1 MAKGIS
7 VHIGLNRVD
16 PNHYQ
21 DADGN
26 PWDGKLAGCIN
37 DAKAMQALAEK
48 RGFTSQLL
56 VDNAATAKSV
66 TDAITNAADSLRS
79 GDIFF
84 ISYSGHG
91 GQIPDLKGD
100 DEETDNMDETWCLFD
115 RQLVDDELYDLWSKF
130 APGVRIFMLSD
141 SCHSGT
147 MAKDPMAKD
156 IMSNEPSPFRVMPPG
171 VQKGTYANHKTEYDD
186 IQKQHPLGDR
196 VYVESSVILISGCQD
211 NQLSYDGDD
220 HGKFTGTL
228 LHVWD
233 DGKFEG
239 DIRRFWKTI
248 VDNMPFYQ
256 SPNLYKVGASNPK
269 FEKQPP
275 FTIGDLAG
283 EEPEPPVSEPEAPV
297 PEKPCS
303 KPEKHESAKMPMPT
317 TPSTFKAAPKALQE
331 AWLTHMVNGFKNS
344 ETMFQRTLGAFMKPY
359 QLTVWSYGILFA
371 VGIGLF
377 ITSAVIGLTRD
388 QPVVAIVFSGLG
400 VATFVTFFIQQP
412 LHALEENLEFI
423 TWLGVTFNT
432 YWARLMY
439 MLDDKTIQKDLKVAE
454 RDFIGNVEKLI
465 DKHAILRGKRIVPK
479 EPPAEEEGENEPE
492 EEADKPDTPESSG
505 NPEGEK

>member
-16 PNHYQ
+16 SDHYR
-21 DADGN
+21 DAGGN

-37 DAKAMQALAEK
+37 DAKTMQAIAEK
-48 RGFTSQLL
+48 RGFKTLL
-56 VDNAATAKSV
+56 LLDDAATAKSV
-66 TDAITNAADSLRS
+66 TNAIADAATNLRN

-91 GQIPDLKGD
+91 GQVPDLD
-100 DEETDNMDETWCLFD
+100 SEEEDKMDETWCLFD
-115 RQLVDDELYDLWSKF
+115 RQLVDDELYALWSKF
-130 APGVRIFMLSD
+130 ASGVRIFMLSD

-147 MAKDPMAKD
+147 MAKDPMAQD
-156 IMSNEPSPFRVMPPG
+156 IMTNEPSPIRVMPAG
-171 VQKGTYANHKTEYDD
+171 VQKGTYASHKADYDA

-196 VYVESSVILISGCQD
+196 VFVESSVILISGCQD
-211 NQLSYDGDD
+211 NQLSYDGENN
-220 HGKFTGTL
+220 GKFTGTL
-228 LHVWD
+228 LRVWNN
-233 DGKFEG
+233 GKFRG
-239 DIRRFWKTI
+239 DTHKFWKKI

-256 SPNLYKVGASNPK
+256 SPNLYKVGASNPY
-269 FEKQPP
+269 FEKQRP
-275 FTIGDLAG
+275 FTIGDVTS
-283 EEPEPPVSEPEAPV
+283 EEPKPPVV
-297 PEKPCS
+297 
-303 KPEKHESAKMPMPT
+303 KHETLAPEESHAKPQAQEGTKMPVPT
-317 TPSTFKAAPKALQE
+317 TPETFKNAPKELQA

-359 QLTVWSYGILFA
+359 QLTVWLYAILFA

-388 QPVVAIVFSGLG
+388 QPVVAAVFSGLG
-400 VATFVTFFIQQP
+400 VATFIVFFIQQP

-439 MLDDKTIQKDLKVAE
+439 MLDDKTIQQDLKTAE
-454 RDFIGNVEKLI
+454 GDFVSNIEKLI
-465 DKHAILRGKRIVPK
+465 DKHAVLRGKRIVPK
-479 EPPAEEEGENEPE
+479 EPPAKEEGEGKNKPDEKE
-492 EEADKPDTPESSG
+492 NAPDTPDKPAE
-505 NPEGEK
+505 EA